1 VTKQGYFAHKDFS
14 ISLWMKYLP
23 GTSVPEATKQT
34 IAVFCGLDANGKPDV
49 TASKRFLHWQIQA
62 VNPDQG
68 ETIHIGNGDFSTTIS
83 DNDPDPKG
91 I

>member
-1 VTKQGYFAHKDFS
+1 
-14 ISLWMKYLP
+14 MKYLP

-49 TASKRFLHWQIQA
+49 TAGKRFLHWQIQA
-62 VNPDQG
+62 VKPGEG
-68 ETIHIGNGDFSTTIS
+68 ETIFIGNGYDSKTEI
-83 DNDPDPKG
+83 DNDPDPNG

>member
-1 VTKQGYFAHKDFS
+1 MTKQGYSANRKMS

-49 TASKRFLHWQIQA
+49 TAGKRFLHWQIQA

-68 ETIHIGNGDFSTTIS
+68 ETIYIGNGDASVTKS
-83 DNDPDPKG
+83 DNDPDPNG